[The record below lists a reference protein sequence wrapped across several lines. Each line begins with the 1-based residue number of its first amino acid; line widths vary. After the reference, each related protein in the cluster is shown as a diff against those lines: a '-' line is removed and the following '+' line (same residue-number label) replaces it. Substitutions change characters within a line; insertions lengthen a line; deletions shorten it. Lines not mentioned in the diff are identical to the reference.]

1 MKNGVPEDRFAFVRY
16 DPKGRTACFLK
27 EDSAVRVLTGMI
39 RFISG
44 VLLFLALA
52 LAVVLALLRTQKSD
66 LPQIGGYYLKMVPE
80 GSVSEGI
87 QEKALFLLKRN
98 SSYTTGDV
106 IAYLNDEGDVS
117 LGKIRSI
124 GGKTEGAS
132 AEVPYGLLENGA
144 GSPTF
149 GGGSSAMA
157 DDPLV
162 ETAEDSFPADRI
174 LAKEVYSS
182 ACLGF
187 LVSIFSEPISG
198 FAVLAVL
205 ALLAFMPWRRDTD

>member
-1 MKNGVPEDRFAFVRY
+1 
-16 DPKGRTACFLK
+16 
-27 EDSAVRVLTGMI
+27 
-39 RFISG
+39 
-44 VLLFLALA
+44 
-52 LAVVLALLRTQKSD
+52 
-66 LPQIGGYYLKMVPE
+66 
-80 GSVSEGI
+80 
-87 QEKALFLLKRN
+87 
-98 SSYTTGDV
+98 
-106 IAYLNDEGDVS
+106 
-117 LGKIRSI
+117 
-124 GGKTEGAS
+124 
-132 AEVPYGLLENGA
+132 
-144 GSPTF
+144 
-149 GGGSSAMA
+149 MA

>member
-1 MKNGVPEDRFAFVRY
+1 M
-16 DPKGRTACFLK
+16 
-27 EDSAVRVLTGMI
+27 RVLTGMI

-52 LAVVLALLRTQKSD
+52 LVVVLALLRTQKSD

-80 GSVSEGI
+80 GSVSEGT

-157 DDPLV
+157 DDPSV

-174 LAKEVYSS
+174 LAKEVFSS
-182 ACLGF
+182 AYLGF
-187 LVSIFSEPISG
+187 IVSIFSEPISG